1 MLAVPPP
8 DELKQNVL
16 SDRGQEQDNIS
27 LTKYDCRDSCMTAP
41 D

>member
-16 SDRGQEQDNIS
+16 SDEDQAQDKIPV
-27 LTKYDCRDSCMTAP
+27 TKMTAGTFG
-41 D
+41 

>member
-16 SDRGQEQDNIS
+16 SEQDQEQDNIS
-27 LTKYDCRDSCMTAP
+27 LTKYDCRDYCIAAP